1 MGGKSFA
8 LKASILLAGI
18 ALLAIACLGQT
29 FYGSIVG
36 TVTDASGAIL
46 QGATVSLTNNGT
58 GERRSAPTGA
68 DGIFRFVDLVPGNYK
83 LDIEQKGFK
92 HYTRDQI
99 QVNVEATVRADVSM
113 QVGEVTQSF
122 QVTAEAALLQTESA
136 SLSQSVAART
146 VQELPLNGRNVLNL
160 VTMVPGVIPQASSDG
175 SLTGKNVFAA
185 GNYQIG
191 GGTAN
196 QSATLYDGIPM
207 TTTYGNLVAL
217 VPSQDSVSEFRVQT
231 NNNSAE
237 YGRFTGGVINMAS
250 KSGSNQFH
258 GDTFEFLRN
267 KVLNANT
274 FFANA
279 AGLSR
284 PPFVQNQFGSS
295 IGGPVK
301 KDKLFFFA
309 AYEGFRQHAGN
320 TFTDT
325 VPTTQMLK
333 GDFSGYLN
341 GSGGL
346 ITIYDPLTQCGQYN
360 NGACPA
366 TGAQRTPFPGNVI
379 PTNRIN
385 PVSLAYVNYPA
396 FALPTGSGAN
406 FTHNFNFNR
415 NVATGGSNDQGN
427 FRGDWNV
434 SDNQRILARY
444 TRWKSANL
452 PVNTYGN
459 GFLQGD
465 PYSPEGFI
473 TDQAVLADTFSLS
486 PTTIFDV
493 RAGFM
498 RWFYGRTPGHVGTDL
513 AKTFGFPAYMNTI
526 DAGNGFS
533 NSSTPPYLSISGY
546 NFIGGG
552 LLYSRDNTYT
562 LTTSLVKI
570 IGRHTLKFGAE
581 WRRMDINYF
590 QNNQPG
596 GVYTF
601 DNLFTAASNAGGGTG
616 GSFASFLLG
625 DVASGIQQIA
635 PFTAGGMHYQGYYA
649 NDAFQVGSRLTV
661 NLGVR
666 WEIPGVYT
674 ERFNNLVT
682 FDPTLV
688 NPVTANAPVNGQPLK
703 GAFVLVDTPGH
714 PERGLRPEQWHLF
727 APRIGLAYRLSDK
740 TVIRTGAGEFFAP
753 ANINFPEGPCQSPVN
768 YIINQMVSTNNSS
781 ITPVNTFNNP
791 FPNGF
796 VYAPGRNPNFQQRLL
811 GVASVKFPLENIN
824 YPYTMQWNFTIQHQ
838 FRGDAAVE
846 ASYVGLK
853 GTNLSQ
859 GAYQINAIPTSLLS
873 MGSAL
878 QQQVPN
884 PLYGLASNGTITQPT
899 VQRGQLLLPFPQY
912 TSGADPGAYMGNS
925 TYEALQ
931 AKVEKR
937 FSSGGMLLAAYT
949 FSKVISNVETLTTWL
964 DTNATS
970 GTGLG
975 GIQDWYN
982 MRGERAISSFDSRS
996 RLTVSYVVDLPFG
1009 KGKKLLP
1016 GVKGVAD
1023 KIVSGW
1029 GVNGLTTFQDGFP
1042 LAFTA
1047 TPNLTGFN
1055 TGLRPNVAA
1064 GCNPVIG
1071 GAIQQRLNKDF
1082 NTACYSVPGIWTFG
1096 SEGRT
1101 DPVLRGAGVNNWN
1114 ASIFKKTAISERFNL
1129 EFRAEAFNLFNR
1141 VQFGN
1146 PGLVASTA
1154 AGNTFGIISTQLNSP
1169 RLIQLALRL
1178 TY

>member
-1 MGGKSFA
+1 MLGKSFVA
-8 LKASILLAGI
+8 KGSILLAI
-18 ALLAIACLGQT
+18 VALLAVACLGQT
-29 FYGSIVG
+29 FYGSLVG
-36 TVTDASGAIL
+36 TVTDSSGAVI
-46 QGATVSLTNNGT
+46 QGAAATLTNTGT
-58 GERRSAPTGA
+58 GERRTSPTGA
-68 DGIFRFVDLVPGNYK
+68 DGIYRFVNLVPGNYK
-83 LDIEQKGFK
+83 MEVEHAGFK
-92 HYTRDQI
+92 HYTQDQI
-99 QVNVEATVRADVSM
+99 LVNVEATVRADVAM

-122 QVTAEAALLQTESA
+122 QVTAEAALLQTENA
-136 SLSQSVAART
+136 SLSQVVTART

-160 VTMVPGVIPQASSDG
+160 VTMVPGVVPQGSSDG

-217 VPSQDSVSEFRVQT
+217 VPSQDAVAEFRVQT

-237 YGRFTGGVINMAS
+237 YGRFTGGVVNMTS
-250 KSGSNQFH
+250 KSGNNQFH
-258 GDTFEFLRN
+258 GDTFEYLRN

-274 FFANA
+274 FFSNRS
-279 AGLSR
+279 GLTR

-295 IGGPVK
+295 LGGPIK
-301 KDKLFFFA
+301 KDKLFFFFG
-309 AYEGFRQHAGN
+309 YEGFRQRAGN

-325 VPTTQMLK
+325 VPTALMVK
-333 GDFSGYLN
+333 GDFSDYRNAAGAQ
-341 GSGGL
+341 
-346 ITIYDPLTQCGQYN
+346 IIIYDPLTQCGQYN
-360 NGACPA
+360 NPACV
-366 TGAQRTPFPGNVI
+366 TGQPQRSPFPNNVI

-396 FALPTGSGAN
+396 FSLPTDPGAAN
-406 FTHNFNFNR
+406 THNFNFNK
-415 NVATGGSNDQGN
+415 NAATGGNNDQYTS
-427 FRGDWNV
+427 RGDWYVN
-434 SDNQRILARY
+434 DQQRILARY

-452 PVNTYGN
+452 PVNPYGN

-465 PYSPEGFI
+465 PYSPEGFT
-473 TDQAVLADTFSLS
+473 TDQAILADTYSLS
-486 PTTIFDV
+486 PTTILDV
-493 RAGFM
+493 RLGFM
-498 RWFYGRTPGHVGTDL
+498 RWFYGRIPGHVGTDL
-513 AKTFGFPAYMNTI
+513 PKTFGFPAYMNTI

-533 NSSTPPYLSISGY
+533 NSSTPPYLAVSGY

-552 LLYSRDNTYT
+552 LLYSRDNSYT
-562 LTTSLVKI
+562 LTASLIKI
-570 IGRHTLKFGAE
+570 HGRHTLKFGGE
-581 WRRMDINYF
+581 GRRMDINYF

-596 GVYTF
+596 GIYTF
-601 DNLFTAASNAGGGTG
+601 DNLFTAATNAGGGTG

-625 DVASGIQQIA
+625 DAAGGIQQIA
-635 PFTAGGMHYQGYYA
+635 PFTAGGMRYQGYYA
-649 NDAFQVGSRLTV
+649 NDTFQATQALTL
-661 NLGVR
+661 NYGVR

-674 ERFNNLVT
+674 ERFNNLAT
-682 FDPTLV
+682 FDPSLI
-688 NPVTANAPVNGQPLK
+688 NPATAGVLVNGQPVK
-703 GAFVLVDTPGH
+703 GAFVLVNTPGH
-714 PERGLRPEQWHLF
+714 PERGLRPEQFKKF
-727 APRIGLAYRLSDK
+727 APRLGIAYRLNDK
-740 TVIRTGAGEFFAP
+740 TVIRTGAGIFYAP
-753 ANINFPEGPCQSPVN
+753 ANVNFPEGPCQSAVN
-768 YIINQMVSTNNSS
+768 YVINQMVATNNSS
-781 ITPVNTFNNP
+781 VTPVNTLSNA

-811 GVASVKFPLENIN
+811 GVASVKFPQEHVN
-824 YPYTMQWNFTIQHQ
+824 YPYTIQWNFTIQHQ
-838 FRGDAAVE
+838 FPGDLAVE

-859 GAYQINAIPTSLLS
+859 GAAQINALPTSLLS
-873 MGSAL
+873 MGQAAL

-899 VQRGQLLLPFPQY
+899 VQRGQLLLPYPQY

-925 TYEALQ
+925 TYDALQ

-937 FSSGGMLLAAYT
+937 FAAGGTLLAAYT

-964 DTNATS
+964 D
-970 GTGLG
+970 GPTGVAG
-975 GIQDWYN
+975 VQDWYN
-982 MRGERAISSFDSRS
+982 LRNERAISSFDSRT
-996 RLTVSYVVDLPFG
+996 RLTFGYVVDLPFG

-1042 LAFTA
+1042 LGLTA

-1055 TGLRPNVAA
+1055 TGLRPNVVA

-1071 GAIQQRLNKDF
+1071 GAIQQRLNQSF
-1082 NTACYSVPGIWTFG
+1082 NTSCYSVPGAFTFG

-1101 DPVLRGAGVNNWN
+1101 DPVLRGAGVNNFN
-1114 ASIFKKTAISERFNL
+1114 ASIFKKTTLGERFKL

-1169 RLIQLALRL
+1169 RLIQLALKL